1 MISIKVNQADIS
13 RIITALDR
21 IETTVKVQ
29 VPDTMQFKCA
39 VDYYQLVMTNIQKRT
54 RPQPAYSKRYR
65 NWKYEYSWQGYPS
78 PWRLKGDL
86 VKSLGAYKFG
96 EGYIGGVEPGA
107 MDSGGKSWDGKG
119 KLGAKGDSK
128 PIEMYG
134 RVGEYGKKKRP
145 VFTPT
150 MEEYAKD
157 GWQKR
162 GDEMLKRIEADWR

>member
-1 MISIKVNQADIS
+1 MISIEINKADVARLVS
-13 RIITALDR
+13 ALDR

-39 VDYYQLVMTNIQKRT
+39 VDYYQLVMTNIMKMSS
-54 RPQPAYSKRYR
+54 PNPPYSERYG
-65 NWKYEYSWQGYPS
+65 NWKKKYGWQGYPS

-107 MDSGGKSWDGKG
+107 MDSGGKSWFGKG
-119 KLGAKGDSK
+119 KSGAKGPSK
-128 PIEMYG
+128 SIEMYG
-134 RVGEYGKKKRP
+134 RVGENRRP